1 MSDKNNKKPTG
12 SKTKP
17 TQQRTHVSRVIF
29 INESYNPTENN
40 KNKTKKG

>member
-1 MSDKNNKKPTG
+1 MSDKNTKKPTG
-12 SKTKP
+12 SKTESTPK
-17 TQQRTHVSRVIF
+17 RTPVSRVIF

>member
-17 TQQRTHVSRVIF
+17 TPKRTPVSRVIF